1 MDPGIVVIIALCGL
15 LLLWYGGAYLY
26 NRRRGERLYRWIEAG
41 LDVLG
46 GEREAG
52 WIGSSASGAR
62 FNIIHA
68 APPFR
73 RLEITL
79 LLDHR
84 EVLPL
89 WLIRRLRGDQDWLII
104 RATLRSP
111 RQCEVEILPPTGQ
124 IARGLRKERE
134 QPWAWQNEV
143 SGMAI
148 AYRGS
153 GAQRHIVGLQPWLQ
167 TYGHHLHRFSWR
179 KTDPHIQLQ
188 AKVAGLLPMSSA
200 EFLADLQAALR
211 PTTHVGD

>member
-1 MDPGIVVIIALCGL
+1 MDPGVVVIIALCVL
-15 LLLWYGGAYLY
+15 LLLWYGAAYLY
-26 NRRRGERLYRWIEAG
+26 NHRRGERLYRWIEAG

-52 WIGSSASGAR
+52 WIGSPASGAR
-62 FNIIHA
+62 FNIVHA
-68 APPFR
+68 ASPFR

-79 LLDHR
+79 LLDNR

-89 WLIRRLRGDQDWLII
+89 WLIRRLRGEQDWLII

-111 RQCEVEILPPTGQ
+111 HQCEVEILPPTGQ
-124 IARGLRKERE
+124 IARGLRKERD
-134 QPWAWQNEV
+134 QPWTWQNEV

-153 GAQRHIVGLQPWLQ
+153 GAQRHIASLQPWLQ
-167 TYGHHLHRFSWR
+167 TYGHCLHRFSWR

-188 AKVAGLLPMSSA
+188 VKIAMLLTISIA
-200 EFLADLQAALR
+200 EFLADLQAALK
-211 PTTHVGD
+211 PVTHTDH